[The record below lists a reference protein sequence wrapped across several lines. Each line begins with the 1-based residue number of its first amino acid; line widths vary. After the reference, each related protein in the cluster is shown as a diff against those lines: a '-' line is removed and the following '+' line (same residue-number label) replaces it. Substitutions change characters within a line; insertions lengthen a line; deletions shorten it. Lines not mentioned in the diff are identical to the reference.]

1 MVPYHTWAGSQLCLT
16 ALLLTESGE
25 SMNTEAIITIL
36 REALLLVLLLSAG
49 PMLTSLLVG
58 LIVSILQATTQ
69 IQEQTL
75 SYVPKLIA
83 VFLSIAVLGPW
94 MLSQAIQFSRTIFD
108 SIVLVR

>member
-1 MVPYHTWAGSQLCLT
+1 MS
-16 ALLLTESGE
+16 S
-25 SMNTEAIITIL
+25 EAIVNIL
-36 REALLLVLLLSAG
+36 REALLLVLVLSAG
-49 PMLTSLLVG
+49 PMLVSLTLGVM
-58 LIVSILQATTQ
+58 ISILQAATQ

-94 MLSQAIQFSRTIFD
+94 MLREMVQFAETILN